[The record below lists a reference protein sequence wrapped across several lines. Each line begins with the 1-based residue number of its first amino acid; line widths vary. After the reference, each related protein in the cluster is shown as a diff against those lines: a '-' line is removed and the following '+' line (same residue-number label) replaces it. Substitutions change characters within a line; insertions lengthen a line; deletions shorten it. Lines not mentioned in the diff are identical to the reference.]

1 MENDS
6 GRPGR
11 KTGRVV
17 LVFIH
22 HYLPGFEAGGA
33 LRSLANMVELL
44 GDEFDFH
51 IVTSNHDLLDRKPYP
66 GVLFNRWVP
75 VGKAR
80 VWYCSGGLSGA
91 WSLFKELRKFN
102 KAPVYLNSLFDPA
115 FSLVPL
121 VLAKLGVFKGPV
133 IVGPR
138 GELSPGA
145 LQLKSAKKRVFLKLA
160 QTFQLYK
167 DVVWHASTQLEKQDI
182 VKIFPDRRAS
192 LQVHVACDLVTHSAS
207 DRGKEG
213 GNRDV
218 VFLSRISRKKNLDFA
233 LKALSLCQEPA
244 VFHIYG
250 TIEDAGYWD
259 ECKTLIAGL
268 PSHVKVVFHG
278 ALAPAQVPDAL
289 ASHGLFFFPTRGE
302 NYGHVIAEA
311 LAAGLPVLLS
321 DRTPWYD
328 VVDGGA
334 GWVLTLDNVGGF
346 AYAID
351 GFMRMSSEEHR
362 RLSADVR
369 AFAAKRICRPEDV
382 DDSRR
387 LFTEVTEGL
396 Q

>member
-1 MENDS
+1 MGNDA
-6 GRPGR
+6 RRLGR

-44 GDEFDFH
+44 GEEFDFH
-51 IVTSNHDLLDRKPYP
+51 IVTSHHDLLDRKPYA
-66 GVLFNRWVP
+66 GVCYDRWVP
-75 VGKAR
+75 VGKAH
-80 VWYCSGGLSGA
+80 VWYYSGGFSGA
-91 WSLFKELRKFN
+91 WSLFNELRKLD
-102 KAPVYLNSLFDPA
+102 KVPIYLNSLFDPG
-115 FSLVPL
+115 FSIVPL
-121 VLAKLGVFKGPV
+121 ILAKLGFFRGLV

-145 LQLKSAKKRVFLKLA
+145 LQLKSAKKRAFLLLARTFKLYQGVA
-160 QTFQLYK
+160 
-167 DVVWHASTQLEKQDI
+167 WHASTHLEKQDI
-182 VKIFPDRRAS
+182 VKVFFDGRKSP
-192 LQVHVACDLVTHSAS
+192 QVHVACDLVTYSAP
-207 DRGKEG
+207 DVGKEERG
-213 GNRDV
+213 RDL

-233 LKALSLCQEPA
+233 LKALALCQESI

-250 TIEDAGYWD
+250 TIEDVGYWD
-259 ECKTLIAGL
+259 ECKILIAGL

-278 ALAPAQVPDAL
+278 ALEPAKVPRAL
-289 ASHGLFFFPTRGE
+289 VRHGLFVLPTRGE

-321 DRTPWYD
+321 DRTPWCD
-328 VVDGGA
+328 VEDGGA
-334 GWVLTLDNVGGF
+334 GWVLTLDNIGAF
-346 AYAID
+346 AYAVDRFI
-351 GFMRMSSEEHR
+351 RMSSEEHR

-369 AFAAKRICRPEDV
+369 AFAAKRLCRPEDV

-387 LFTEVTEGL
+387 LFIEATEGF